1 MKNAKLFWAYWS
13 SLYASS
19 LAAFYF
25 ACRSVDARSAAQI
38 NSDLK
43 GKQMDQ
49 IFMYA
54 SKSQPLL
61 SPCVKEEPP
70 RADNAISP
78 SQESVLDPA
87 PTRHAPYTEGQ
98 RLRERVNM
106 NHTTR

>member
-13 SLYASS
+13 SLYATS

-25 ACRSVDARSAAQI
+25 ACRSVDARAAAKT

-49 IFMYA
+49 IFLYA

-61 SPCVKEEPP
+61 ISCVKEGSP
-70 RADNAISP
+70 RADNATSP

-87 PTRHAPYTEGQ
+87 QTRHAPYTEDQ
-98 RLRERVNM
+98 RLPEKKK
-106 NHTTR
+106 